1 MTKKK
6 ANSQPKD
13 EPKAK
18 TVSKVNS
25 DLRLDELKTKL
36 RKKYHLLRG
45 EQLDYDDKD
54 ELLDRVCT
62 ILGMYRNEL
71 DVVLQDL

>member
-6 ANSQPKD
+6 ANSQNTD

-18 TVSKVNS
+18 TIKSAAS
-25 DLRLDELKTKL
+25 GLELDELKSKL
-36 RKKYHLLRG
+36 RKKYHLLRD
-45 EQLDYDDKD
+45 EPLNYDDRD
-54 ELLDRVCT
+54 ELLDRVCE
-62 ILGMYRNEL
+62 ILGMYRNQL